1 MSIKRKLILIGVCV
15 AIIIVVF
22 TVNVMQ
28 KIQEDKKGTQESVV
42 DENIVTRA
50 EAYRLLSY
58 LEYNKSEREAIPLG
72 ITYADAEMSD
82 WYDTFVN
89 AIWKMG
95 LIEGNVT
102 VAPSAALTYGDCKQL
117 IDNLII
123 KNPEFQVVYSNLSF
137 SFLKAQEDM
146 LIPEF
151 LELYQALLATVT
163 GDTPFVE
170 KTLFVLGSEA
180 NEDGPSRMVTDDG
193 NYYYANAKSYEE
205 YFTENPAADI
215 TVTPGLSN
223 LADDALDQEGS
234 DLQEDNKSD
243 ENSDENTTSIQE
255 NSQDQG
261 NAEAGN
267 ANISEEEEQADTE
280 DKNSQLGLIDR
291 YLDQGVQALVCD
303 KEIIYI
309 MKPSDG
315 ETVLRNVWIAEGKD
329 SEVQT
334 FVNGI
339 NRSFATV
346 YNLSTEISKV
356 IGDITISNK
365 KVISISV
372 KPDVIQG
379 KVLRTGENF
388 IEVEGYGEIELEE
401 DYKIYKIYGTLSMEP
416 TGSILVGYETTDF
429 IVSAGKISAAL
440 ITESIKAENIRVL
453 LETTGY
459 KGMYHESVKFTANE
473 NFTIRTKESKKS
485 YKAGDTVT
493 IKPTNKLFSEGRI
506 TIETTTEK
514 GKIELLSVERSY
526 GNPKYRGS
534 IEISAEDSG
543 LILVNELPLEEYLY
557 AVIPSEMPTSYG
569 EEALKVQALCAR
581 TYAYKH
587 LLSNSLSKY
596 GAHVNDSVEYQVYN
610 NIAENETSILAVK
623 DTYGKII
630 EYEGEV
636 ITALYFSTS
645 SGHTAD
651 SSTAWNSNSDLPYL
665 KGKLLASSK
674 EGESSEVLQDNKALY
689 EDLSSEEK
697 FETFIKSK
705 DISTYDSSF
714 GWYRWKVTLSAK
726 DIKKVIDKNLPLRYA
741 ANPSAI
747 QTMAS
752 KAKDGSEAV
761 FESIPVDT
769 VGDIVDIS
777 VEKRDSSGMILELLI
792 TGSEHTIKVKTEYN
806 IRALLAPL
814 YDTIIRADESEVN
827 NLSVLPSAF
836 FTIDKKSDKG
846 LSSVTLT
853 GGGYGH
859 GVGLSQNG
867 VKGMVDAGKK
877 YEEIVT
883 YFYEGTELGYIYE

>member
-28 KIQEDKKGTQESVV
+28 KIQEDKKGTQESIV

-50 EAYRLLSY
+50 EAFRLLSY
-58 LEYNKSEREAIPLG
+58 LEYNKAEREAIPLG
-72 ITYADAEMSD
+72 ITYANAEMSD
-82 WYDTFVN
+82 WYDTYVN

-95 LIEGNVT
+95 LIQGNVT
-102 VAPSAALTYGDCKQL
+102 IAPSAALTYGDCKQL

-123 KNPEFQVVYSNLSF
+123 KNPGFQAVYSNISF
-137 SFLKAQEDM
+137 DFLKAQEDM

-151 LELYQALLATVT
+151 LELYQALLNTITSDA
-163 GDTPFVE
+163 PFEE

-180 NEDGPSRMVTDDG
+180 AEDGPSRMVTDDG
-193 NYYYANAKSYEE
+193 TYYYVNAKSYEE
-205 YFTENPAADI
+205 YFKEESVADV
-215 TVTPGLSN
+215 TVTPGASN
-223 LADDALDQEGS
+223 QTNDTLEQDKD
-234 DLQEDNKSD
+234 DLQKDSKTDESTD
-243 ENSDENTTSIQE
+243 ENVTNV
-255 NSQDQG
+255 NSQEQA
-261 NAEAGN
+261 NAEDANG
-267 ANISEEEEQADTE
+267 NISEEEVQTDNEGG
-280 DKNSQLGLIDR
+280 NSQLSLIDR

-309 MKPSDG
+309 MRPSDS

-329 SEVQT
+329 SKVQT
-334 FVNGI
+334 FINGI
-339 NRSFATV
+339 DRSFTTV
-346 YNLSTEISKV
+346 YKLSTELSKV
-356 IGDITISNK
+356 VGDITIANK
-365 KVISISV
+365 KVVSISV
-372 KPDVIQG
+372 KPDIIQG

-416 TGSILVGYETTDF
+416 TGSILVGYENTDF

-459 KGMYHESVKFTANE
+459 KGMYHSSVKFTANE
-473 NFTIRTKESKKS
+473 AFTIRTKESQKS

-534 IEISAEDSG
+534 IEISSDENG

-587 LLSNSLSKY
+587 LLSNSLSQY
-596 GAHVNDSVEYQVYN
+596 GAHVNDSVDYQVYN

-623 DTYGKII
+623 DTYGKVI
-630 EYEGEV
+630 EYDGEV

-651 SSTAWNSNSDLPYL
+651 SSTAWNSNSNLPYL

-674 EGESSEVLQDNKALY
+674 EGESSEVLQDTKKLY
-689 EDLSSEEK
+689 EDLSSEER

-714 GWYRWKVTLSAK
+714 GWYRWKVTMSAK
-726 DIKKVIDKNLPLRYA
+726 DIKKVVDKNLPLRYA
-741 ANPSAI
+741 ANPGAI
-747 QTMAS
+747 LTMTS
-752 KAKDGSEAV
+752 KAKNGNEAV

-836 FTIDKKSDKG
+836 FTIDKKSDNG
-846 LSSVTLT
+846 LSTVTLS

-877 YEEIVT
+877 YEEIVS